1 MLHTIITWLVET
13 IGSLGYPGIVMLMAL
28 ESSFFPFPSEVVMI
42 PAGYLASK
50 GEMNLVF
57 AILFGV
63 LGSLLGA
70 LFNYYLAIKLGRPA
84 LIKWG
89 KHFFIPEDKLIKA
102 EKSFRKHGEIST
114 FIGRLIPV
122 LRQYISFPAGISGM
136 NVFKFS
142 MWTSLGAGIWMTILA
157 TIGYYV
163 GENEELV
170 TQWSH
175 KAVFWMLAVCVGIVL
190 VYLKMYK
197 SD

>member
-1 MLHTIITWLVET
+1 
-13 IGSLGYPGIVMLMAL
+13 MLMAL

>member
-1 MLHTIITWLVET
+1 MLNTMITWLVET

-84 LIKWG
+84 LVKWG

-102 EKSFRKHGEIST
+102 ETSFKKHGEIST
-114 FIGRLIPV
+114 FVGRLIPV
-122 LRQYISFPAGISGM
+122 LRQYISFPAGLSRMSIA
-136 NVFKFS
+136 KFS
-142 MWTSLGAGIWMTILA
+142 AWTSIGAGIWMAILA
-157 TIGYYV
+157 AIGYCV

-170 TQWSH
+170 AQWSH
-175 KAVFWMLAVCVGIVL
+175 KAIFWMLAICIGIVL
-190 VYLKMYK
+190 VYLKIHK
-197 SD
+197 SN